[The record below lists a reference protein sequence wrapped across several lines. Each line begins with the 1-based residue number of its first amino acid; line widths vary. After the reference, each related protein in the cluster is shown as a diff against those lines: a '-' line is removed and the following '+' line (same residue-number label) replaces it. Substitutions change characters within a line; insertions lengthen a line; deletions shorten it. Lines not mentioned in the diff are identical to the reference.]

1 VFTTRVFLRY
11 LNTNLLPSCRVKEEK
26 ENRVAALLK
35 RDDAGSAAGVGD
47 GDGDGGDEDVLLC
60 GGAPVKV
67 CVCLLR

>member
-1 VFTTRVFLRY
+1 M
-11 LNTNLLPSCRVKEEK
+11 
-26 ENRVAALLK
+26 AALLK

-67 CVCLLR
+67 CMSTALA